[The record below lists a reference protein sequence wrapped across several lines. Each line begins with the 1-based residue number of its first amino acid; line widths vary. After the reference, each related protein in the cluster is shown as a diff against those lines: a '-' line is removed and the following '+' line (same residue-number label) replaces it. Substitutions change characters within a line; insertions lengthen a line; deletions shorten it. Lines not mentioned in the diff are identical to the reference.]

1 MIELTQREAEIAE
14 MIETRVMNKI
24 IKRILTPIMISLSIF
39 ALIMA
44 IFS

>member
-1 MIELTQREAEIAE
+1 MIELTPREAEFAE

-39 ALIMA
+39 ALITA